1 MGPSTN
7 KKVLV
12 SRFDRDT
19 LAGFVNLQT
28 YQTPSGIELLSPGG
42 SFSLIPYPDI
52 KLLCFVRDFQDGD
65 PKPEIRTFSARPKM
79 PGLWVRMRFRDGDWM
94 DGVLPNNLLL
104 LEPHGFTMIPPDPG
118 YQNQRVFVP
127 RTAVT
132 EIQVLGVIGGGAK
145 PSTKKISKPR
155 EQIELFG
162 NN

>member
-28 YQTPSGIELLSPGG
+28 YQTPSGIELLSQGG

-52 KLLCFVRDFQDGD
+52 KLLYFVRDFQDGD
-65 PKPEIRTFSARPKM
+65 PKPEIRTFSGRPKM
-79 PGLWVRMRFRDGDWM
+79 PGLWLRMRFRDGDWM

-145 PSTKKISKPR
+145 PSTKKAVKPR

>member
-1 MGPSTN
+1 
-7 KKVLV
+7 
-12 SRFDRDT
+12 
-19 LAGFVNLQT
+19 
-28 YQTPSGIELLSPGG
+28 
-42 SFSLIPYPDI
+42 
-52 KLLCFVRDFQDGD
+52 
-65 PKPEIRTFSARPKM
+65 M

-94 DGVLPNNLLL
+94 DGVLPNNLLV

-145 PSTKKISKPR
+145 PSTKKTSKPR

-162 NN
+162 SN